1 MPDGAGSRIGCGAI
15 KTRAEKRDG
24 AYLLNGR
31 KCFITNGS
39 IASFYSVAAL
49 TENGEG
55 KKEISMFFVRADAEG
70 VKAGG
75 HEDKMG
81 IRTSDTCD
89 VIFENVLVPERNRI
103 GMEGQGFE
111 TAMKAL
117 DEARA
122 FMGCVAVGIAQRA
135 LEEAVA
141 YTAIRKQFGK
151 PLNRNQGM
159 QFKLAGMAMQTE
171 AGRQMTAYALTR
183 MEQGISF
190 KKEAAMAKCCAS
202 DAAVKVTQEAVQCF
216 GGYGYSREYPVEKL
230 LRDAKIFQI
239 FEGTN
244 EILKTIIAR
253 EIQTF

>member
-1 MPDGAGSRIGCGAI
+1 MLFRS
-15 KTRAEKRDG
+15 
-24 AYLLNGR
+24 
-31 KCFITNGS
+31 
-39 IASFYSVAAL
+39 
-49 TENGEG
+49 
-55 KKEISMFFVRADAEG
+55 
-70 VKAGG
+70 
-75 HEDKMG
+75 
-81 IRTSDTCD
+81 
-89 VIFENVLVPERNRI
+89 
-103 GMEGQGFE
+103 
-111 TAMKAL
+111 
-117 DEARA
+117 
-122 FMGCVAVGIAQRA
+122 QRA

-202 DAAVKVTQEAVQCF
+202 DAAVKVTQEAVRCF

-244 EILKTIIAR
+244 KILKTIIAR